1 MTGLPSEAD
10 YIVVGAGTAGCII
23 AARLAEAGHSVAL
36 IEAGPK
42 ARDPLLSVP
51 ILTGYFLRSN
61 RYNWHFQSEP
71 VPALNNRR
79 IDWPRGK
86 VVGGSGA
93 INGMV
98 YARGLASDYDRW
110 AQTGLTDWSWQRVRP
125 VFEDLEQQPDSGEPT
140 GHVAVD
146 TPQWWT
152 PLFDAFLAAAKS
164 AGLGQTEDF
173 NGDQPTGGGRYRFT
187 THRGHRANTARTFLK
202 PALATGRLALVT
214 DATVLGIEIVDGRA
228 TGIRLRRGDIE
239 GKVAARAELVLAA
252 GTVGSPHILM
262 LSGIGPGDVLRQAG
276 VSVRVDRPS
285 VGQNLQDHVL
295 VRVEHAALKPGPL
308 WRLLRADRAALAVT
322 RAMLFGTGPASV
334 FPLLVGGFFKS
345 DPAVDEPDLQAHF
358 LPALT
363 SATVRINPFKA
374 PPGAGERDGFFAN
387 VARMRPD
394 SRGHIALASADPLA
408 APLIFP
414 NYLDSVADRQVLRQG
429 VRVLRHLFAQ
439 PAFEPY
445 RGRELAPGAEV
456 QSDDEIDGWIAETAS
471 TQYHP
476 VGTCRMGADP
486 GAVVD
491 GDLRVRGIDGLRV
504 ADASV
509 MPTITSANTQAP
521 TMLIAEMAARAIL
534 SETPRPEQT
543 ASDA

>member
-1 MTGLPSEAD
+1 MTELPGKAD
-10 YIVVGAGTAGCII
+10 YVVVGAGTAGCII

-36 IEAGPK
+36 IEAGPR

-61 RYNWHFQSEP
+61 KYNWRFRSEP
-71 VPALNNRR
+71 VPALDNRR

-110 AQTGLTDWSWQRVRP
+110 AQMGLPGWSWEHVRP
-125 VFEDLEQQPDSGEPT
+125 VFEDLEHATDGAAPT
-140 GHVAVD
+140 GQVAVD
-146 TPQWWT
+146 TPAWWT
-152 PLFDAFLAAAKS
+152 PMFDAFLAAAES
-164 AGLGQTEDF
+164 AGLGATDDF
-173 NGDQPTGGGRYRFT
+173 NGDQPAGGGRYRFT
-187 THRGHRANTARTFLK
+187 THRGHRASTARTFLK

-214 DATVLGIEIVDGRA
+214 DATVLGIEIADGKA
-228 TGIRLRRGDIE
+228 AGVHLRRGGIDSKISA
-239 GKVAARAELVLAA
+239 GAGLVLAA
-252 GTVGSPHILM
+252 GTVGSPHLLM

-276 VSVRVDRPS
+276 VSVRVEHPA

-308 WRLLRADRAALAVT
+308 WRLMRADRAALAVA

-345 DPAVDEPDLQAHF
+345 DPALDEPDLQAHF

-394 SRGHIALASADPLA
+394 SRGHIALRSPDPLA
-408 APLIFP
+408 APLIYP

-429 VRVLRHLFAQ
+429 VHVLRRLFAQ
-439 PAFEPY
+439 PAFDPY

-456 QSDDEIDGWIAETAS
+456 QSDDEIDAWIAETAS

-534 SETPRPEQT
+534 SEKPG
-543 ASDA
+543 A